1 MLAELRLPPH
11 PITFRSM
18 RATDIPNFEK
28 LTDAERV
35 ALADELLTSVR
46 QPELLPPPIA
56 HQLELERRWAA
67 FEKDPSRAL
76 TKEQF
81 WAAVGWNPE

>member
-1 MLAELRLPPH
+1 VH
-11 PITFRSM
+11 
-18 RATDIPNFEK
+18 ATDIPNFEQ
-28 LTDAERV
+28 LTDHERI
-35 ALADELLTSVR
+35 ALADELLASVR
-46 QPELLPPPIA
+46 DPEALPPPIA

-81 WAAVGWNPE
+81 WASVGLPGR